1 MLLDVFNV
9 TLRCFHC
16 RNPAELYCKDT
27 RVPIC
32 SVECKM
38 KHLDEIDE
46 IQALQT
52 GAPVESKRV
61 NIYLHDGVQLF
72 KLIAKMS
79 TKDDLQ

>member
-1 MLLDVFNV
+1 
-9 TLRCFHC
+9 
-16 RNPAELYCKDT
+16 
-27 RVPIC
+27 
-32 SVECKM
+32 M